1 MNQMFL
7 GLWNVYEHPRDKL
20 EWVDRL
26 AVVGVVSGFGLIDEE
41 AGFRMITKSGQ
52 IHWRALQLCGVITY
66 GERRVQTSSLRALRA
81 SHTPHKSCSRE
92 ETVGGPRPRK
102 VGVLRISRTQG
113 HSQIVRFIDHGDN
126 EGLKVAPATYP
137 P

>member
-26 AVVGVVSGFGLIDEE
+26 AVVGIVSGFGLIDEE

-52 IHWRALQLCGVITY
+52 IHWRALQVASESTAFAKGFGASRWSPSV
-66 GERRVQTSSLRALRA
+66 SL
-81 SHTPHKSCSRE
+81 
-92 ETVGGPRPRK
+92 G
-102 VGVLRISRTQG
+102 
-113 HSQIVRFIDHGDN
+113 
-126 EGLKVAPATYP
+126 
-137 P
+137 